1 MKIKG
6 IKKAVGE
13 YKSTDTNR
21 EKAHIFIDKEDGS
34 VFCMRVQKES
44 IIYFDDPNI
53 VSITALIN
61 QDYRFKEYK
70 VSMKDVKIISEM
82 IMKGE
87 L

>member
-6 IKKAVGE
+6 IKEAVGQ
-13 YKSTDTNR
+13 YINTDTSR
-21 EKAHIFIDKEDGS
+21 EKAHIFIDKEYGC
-34 VFCMRVQKES
+34 VFCIRTQKES
-44 IIYFDDPNI
+44 IIYYDNPNV

-61 QDYRFKEYK
+61 QDYRFEEYK